1 MTPSLL
7 DRVPDPLDTD
17 ITSHDTYLSG
27 FPHTVFQEMRDNDP
41 VAWVEESD
49 GSGFWAVTKHA
60 DVIEVSRDYHRFTAA
75 RGIRMEEMEADELE
89 ARRTM
94 MELDPPEHTRL
105 RRLVQPGFTPKVV
118 ATYENA
124 FRALT
129 GQVLDKVLEMRQ
141 FDFVTEIARELPIR
155 MLCRLLGV
163 PEADA
168 GRMVAWGDQMISNAD
183 PEYTP
188 VIIDKVDSEEY
199 RLLPFRSPAALEVFR
214 YAEEIA
220 IERRGDPRDDILTV
234 LLTAEPDG
242 EPLTDLEFKN
252 FFTLMMVAGNETTR
266 HTISY
271 ALMFLQDFADQ
282 QELLRSCLRDEFTP
296 SGLTPPSPSPAA
308 AGGPPTRGGTLERA
322 TEEILRASGVTMHFR
337 RTASEDTQVRGIPIA
352 KGDKVVLWYTSANY
366 DGEVFKDPY
375 VLDLRRDPNPHVTFG
390 TGRHVC
396 LGAALA
402 RLEVRVF
409 LEEFFS
415 RVAEYH
421 VGPPDR
427 LRSNFI
433 RGVKHLEIEI
443 G

>member
-1 MTPSLL
+1 MPEIL
-7 DRVPDPLDTD
+7 RVGVPDDPHAD
-17 ITSHDTYLSG
+17 ITSHDVYTVG
-27 FPHTVFQEMRDNDP
+27 FPHGTFQRLRETAP
-41 VAWVEESD
+41 VSWIEESD
-49 GSGFWAVTKHA
+49 GSGFWAVTRHA
-60 DVIEVSRDYHRFTAA
+60 DVIEASRDYNRFTAS
-75 RGIRMEEMEADELE
+75 RGIRIEEMDPEELE
-89 ARRTM
+89 ARRSM

-118 ATYENA
+118 ATYEEA
-124 FRALT
+124 FRRLAGT
-129 GQVLDKVLEMRQ
+129 VLDRVLPLGS

-155 MLCRLLGV
+155 MLCRLLGI
-163 PEADA
+163 PEEDA
-168 GRMVAWGDQMISNAD
+168 GQMVAWGDQMISNAD

-188 VIIDKVDSEEY
+188 VVIDKVDTEEY
-199 RLLPFRSPAALEVFR
+199 RLLPFRAPAAIDVFR

-220 IERRGDPRDDILTV
+220 LERRREPKDDIITT

-252 FFTLMMVAGNETTR
+252 FFTLLMVAGNETTR

-271 ALMFLQDFADQ
+271 ALMFLQEDADSLR
-282 QELLRSCLRDEFTP
+282 LLLDDLPGRSE
-296 SGLTPPSPSPAA
+296 A
-308 AGGPPTRGGTLERA
+308 A

-337 RTASEDTQVRGIPIA
+337 RSAAADTELSGVPIR
-352 KGDKVVLWYTSANY
+352 KGDKVVLWYTSANF
-366 DGEVFKDPY
+366 DEGVFADPY
-375 VLDLRRDPNPHVTFG
+375 RFDITRDPNPHVTFG

-396 LGAALA
+396 LGASLA

-415 RVAEYH
+415 RIDSYR
-421 VGPPDR
+421 VGEPDR

-433 RGVKHLEIEI
+433 RGIKHLPIKL